1 MVVAEKNHL
10 ETKLAEV
17 EPNPRLRA
25 EPPRE
30 TPPAGREPAAPD
42 STGAPGNDEPLF
54 SIDETSDLPLWVQ
67 LRNRL
72 AHLIRTGY
80 FKAGEQ
86 LPSLRSL
93 SGEAKVNYNTVTKA
107 YRDLESSGL
116 IVSVHG
122 RGMYVERNVTVD
134 DSPEHAVDAMAEQCV
149 QEYRA
154 LGLTYRDIQRRLAN
168 IVQDM
173 ADEAVA
179 AANEGFPS
187 PFLPGTVGVLA
198 LFAEH
203 KLHYAY
209 IGDSN
214 GILISNGTLSY
225 FTTPQTA
232 EVHRRRK
239 EFTSDEIRA
248 VICNNPSHP
257 CGYGVWNGM
266 PSAAEFLRV
275 GELPLSAGDRVL
287 LCTDGIDPFL
297 VSLPDKAIAAMDADT
312 LISQAMAYMMPEG
325 YMDDRTAIV
334 INILDV

>member
-1 MVVAEKNHL
+1 MILDGVSRDRESGIY
-10 ETKLAEV
+10 
-17 EPNPRLRA
+17 PNPSPACRA
-25 EPPRE
+25 CN
-30 TPPAGREPAAPD
+30 AFADAAQAVLLKKNDAAPAD
-42 STGAPGNDEPLF
+42 RLKAAAYAGN
-54 SIDETSDLPLWVQ
+54 
-67 LRNRL
+67 
-72 AHLIRTGY
+72 
-80 FKAGEQ
+80 
-86 LPSLRSL
+86 
-93 SGEAKVNYNTVTKA
+93 
-107 YRDLESSGL
+107 
-116 IVSVHG
+116 
-122 RGMYVERNVTVD
+122 M
-134 DSPEHAVDAMAEQCV
+134 
-149 QEYRA
+149 
-154 LGLTYRDIQRRLAN
+154 
-168 IVQDM
+168 
-173 ADEAVA
+173 AVA
-179 AANEGFPS
+179 TANEGFPF

-214 GILISNGTLSY
+214 GILISNRTLSY
-225 FTTPQTA
+225 FTAPQTA

-287 LCTDGIDPFL
+287 LCTDGIDPVL
-297 VSLPDKAIAAMDADT
+297 ASLPDKAIADMDADT
-312 LISQAMAYMMPEG
+312 LISQAMTYMMPEG

>member
-1 MVVAEKNHL
+1 MS
-10 ETKLAEV
+10 KLKVTNARRQTRV
-17 EPNPRLRA
+17 RLQVRRAANGRLRLSVFRSSKHIYA
-25 EPPRE
+25 QVIDDVKGV
-30 TPPAGREPAAPD
+30 TLAAASSMEKD
-42 STGAPGNDEPLF
+42 LRGKTGAQDYKNYILSLMF
-54 SIDETSDLPLWVQ
+54 YK
-67 LRNRL
+67 RL
-72 AHLIRTGY
+72 CD
-80 FKAGEQ
+80 Q
-86 LPSLRSL
+86 WNN
-93 SGEAKVNYNTVTKA
+93 EAEDA
-107 YRDLESSGL
+107 IAAQER
-116 IVSVHG
+116 VHG
-122 RGMYVERNVTVD
+122 RQFSEAEKAVFRARG
-134 DSPEHAVDAMAEQCV
+134 EHRFNIPQGSQWGDVLAAGSNLGKFLTEAMK
-149 QEYRA
+149 
-154 LGLTYRDIQRRLAN
+154 
-168 IVQDM
+168 
-173 ADEAVA
+173 AVA

-297 VSLPDKAIAAMDADT
+297 ASLSDAA
-312 LISQAMAYMMPEG
+312 
-325 YMDDRTAIV
+325 
-334 INILDV
+334 

>member
-1 MVVAEKNHL
+1 M
-10 ETKLAEV
+10 
-17 EPNPRLRA
+17 
-25 EPPRE
+25 
-30 TPPAGREPAAPD
+30 
-42 STGAPGNDEPLF
+42 
-54 SIDETSDLPLWVQ
+54 
-67 LRNRL
+67 
-72 AHLIRTGY
+72 
-80 FKAGEQ
+80 
-86 LPSLRSL
+86 
-93 SGEAKVNYNTVTKA
+93 
-107 YRDLESSGL
+107 
-116 IVSVHG
+116 
-122 RGMYVERNVTVD
+122 
-134 DSPEHAVDAMAEQCV
+134 
-149 QEYRA
+149 
-154 LGLTYRDIQRRLAN
+154 
-168 IVQDM
+168 
-173 ADEAVA
+173 AVA

-214 GILISNGTLSY
+214 GILISNGTLSH

-297 VSLPDKAIAAMDADT
+297 ASLSDAALAAMDADT